1 MSNLIYEIKNLVK
14 MFGEDESLVK
24 ALNGVSLD
32 ISEGEFV
39 AIMGPS
45 GCGKTTLLNIL
56 AGLIPATSGSLLFEK
71 GNILEWDNLGIS
83 AYRNQS
89 IGYVMQN
96 FGLINNIN
104 VYKNVELPIKRHCD
118 RKKTEVNEALK
129 RMKIDMKKKA
139 YPFELS
145 GGQKQR
151 VAIARALINNPR
163 VILADEPT
171 GALDIENSQMIMEV
185 FKEVNKSGITI
196 ILVTHDERIA
206 NQCNRIIRLVDGR
219 VLCDVQ
225 VD

>member
-1 MSNLIYEIKNLVK
+1 MSNLIYEIKDLSK

-24 ALNGVSLD
+24 ALDGVSLD
-32 ISEGEFV
+32 IDEGEFV

-56 AGLIPATSGSLLFEK
+56 AGLIPANSGEVLFDQS
-71 GNILEWDNLGIS
+71 NILEWDNQGIS

-96 FGLINNIN
+96 FGLINDFN
-104 VYKNVELPIKRHCD
+104 VYKNVELPIKRYRS
-118 RKKTEVNEALK
+118 RKKSVVLEK
-129 RMKIDMKKKA
+129 IKMMKLESKKESFP
-139 YPFELS
+139 YELS

-171 GALDIENSQMIMEV
+171 GALDNENTQMIMDV
-185 FKEVNKSGITI
+185 FKDINKSGITVL
-196 ILVTHDERIA
+196 LVTHDERIA
-206 NQCNRIIRLVDGR
+206 NQCNRIICLEDGR
-219 VLCDVQ
+219 IISDT
-225 VD
+225 